1 MLISALSQSYVI
13 LPECIHRVE
22 HMIILDD
29 SFPSQK
35 NRSNGTTRKMWL
47 KGPGM
52 TSDPPHTKVTMVLQL
67 LPWRVELLDLLDSW
81 RIYIYICNY
90 IYVHVHIILSC
101 VYMIYIYIIY
111 IYL

>member
-81 RIYIYICNY
+81 RIYIY
-90 IYVHVHIILSC
+90 V
-101 VYMIYIYIIY
+101 IIY
-111 IYL
+111 MYMYTSSYLACI